1 MLPRKNRISKK
12 DFPAPKRPA
21 YRDGHGAGRQGT
33 RVFSPLFSGVI
44 YKNDGLARTAVV
56 VSKKTA
62 KTAVARN
69 RIRRR
74 FYAVLEPILKG
85 GKQGGTMVFYP
96 KKEVETAPFAVLR
109 SEIETALD
117 NFRKSRTS

>member
-1 MLPRKNRISKK
+1 MLPRKNRISKN

-21 YRDGHGAGRQGT
+21 YRDEHGAGRQGL

-44 YKNDGLARTAVV
+44 YKNEGLSRSAVV

-74 FYAVLEPILKG
+74 FYAVLEPILKES
-85 GKQGGTMVFYP
+85 KQGGMMVFYP
-96 KKEVETAPFAVLR
+96 KKEVETAPFAVLK
-109 SEIETALD
+109 SEIETALQK
-117 NFRKSRTS
+117 FAKSTTS